1 MNFKN
6 LAVMGAV
13 VASFMA
19 THAVAA
25 DVTLTKRNTLV
36 MNKEFTSDVTAQLAV
51 KAKKLDEALAPGE
64 VIYLV
69 LNTPGGSIFAGL
81 EFIENLNSL
90 KHRVDTVTIFAA
102 SMGFQTVQQVTGNR
116 YIVENGTLMS
126 HKASGGIE
134 GEFPG
139 QLDSR
144 YRYILSVVTE
154 MDRKNAV
161 RTKGKH
167 TLESYQSLI
176 ENEYWCAPGDC
187 LKEGFIDAKAT
198 VRCDNTL
205 SGTYEEVVEE
215 LSMLGMN
222 LQLLATFAD
231 CPTITS
237 PLALRVKIDG
247 APEEKVKH
255 KLSRDQKEAIH
266 TVKRKVFERLTSKTK
281 RVVYYNE
288 VH

>member
-1 MNFKN
+1 MD
-6 LAVMGAV
+6 A
-13 VASFMA
+13 
-19 THAVAA
+19 
-25 DVTLTKRNTLV
+25 
-36 MNKEFTSDVTAQLAV
+36 
-51 KAKKLDEALAPGE
+51 ALAPGE

-81 EFIENLNSL
+81 ELIENLNSL
-90 KHRVDTVTIFAA
+90 KSRVDTVTIFAA

-116 YIVENGTLMS
+116 YILENGALMS
-126 HKASGGIE
+126 HKASGAIE